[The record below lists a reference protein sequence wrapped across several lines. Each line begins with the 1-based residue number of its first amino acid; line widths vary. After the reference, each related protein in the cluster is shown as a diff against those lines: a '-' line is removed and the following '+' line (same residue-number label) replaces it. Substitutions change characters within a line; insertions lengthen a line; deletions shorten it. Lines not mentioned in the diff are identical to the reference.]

1 MLFIPLKQKYK
12 KLQKGKSFLKIKGN
26 KLKLRFGQIGLKA
39 FFSFR
44 ITSKQ
49 LITLY
54 NVLRKKMKKK
64 KEKILIR
71 IFQKFQIKK
80 KPTEIRMG
88 KGKGPVNFWV
98 ARVLAGST
106 ICEIST
112 FYKKLAIKVLKQVRF
127 RFPIKTGI
135 IFRKI

>member
-64 KEKILIR
+64 KEKFLFEFFHN
-71 IFQKFQIKK
+71 FQ
-80 KPTEIRMG
+80 
-88 KGKGPVNFWV
+88 
-98 ARVLAGST
+98 
-106 ICEIST
+106 
-112 FYKKLAIKVLKQVRF
+112 
-127 RFPIKTGI
+127 
-135 IFRKI
+135 